1 MPSRAVA
8 SLTAFL
14 GWLQESEVPVPRT
27 SLKYWLIVVAVI
39 ELISHS
45 PAHATIPE
53 FSILIDS
60 QMMVVSVSTAS
71 ENQQI
76 LSELP
81 TIEMRQ
87 RLTEYLS
94 HRLKEENL
102 SVVAANEGAYKG
114 PPAGV
119 PSYNVVWVFVRVD
132 LATATAGQH
141 QVVIGAVSVFLR
153 RELSQSIES
162 YLSHK
167 PMTFFVVEGNRS
179 DLESKVINA
188 AQDQI
193 EKSVVEPL
201 LLLRR

>member
-1 MPSRAVA
+1 MA
-8 SLTAFL
+8 SCALPFFTAFSGRL
-14 GWLQESEVPVPRT
+14 RESGAPVPRM
-27 SLKYWLIVVAVI
+27 SLKYWLMVVAI
-39 ELISHS
+39 LEFFSLS
-45 PAHATIPE
+45 PAHATVPE
-53 FSILIDS
+53 FSILVDS
-60 QMMVVSVSTAS
+60 QMVVISVSTTS

-102 SVVAANEGAYKG
+102 SVVVANMGAYQG

-119 PSYNVVWVFVRVD
+119 PSYNVVWVFVRAD
-132 LATATAGQH
+132 LTTATAGQH
-141 QVVIGAVSVFLR
+141 QVVVGAVSVLLR

-167 PMTFFVVEGNRS
+167 PMTFFVVEGNRN
-179 DLESKVINA
+179 DLESKVVNA

-193 EKSVVEPL
+193 EKSVIEPL
-201 LLLRR
+201 LSLRK